1 MAYMISEDCISCGAC
16 ESECPN
22 QAISEG
28 ETSYRID
35 PNKCTQCVGSFTTQ
49 QCADICPVSAC
60 VPNSD
65 KVETQEQLLAKWQ
78 EMHPGEEPRA
88 ED

>member
-1 MAYMISEDCISCGAC
+1 MAYMINEDCISCGAC
-16 ESECPN
+16 EAECPN

-28 ETSYRID
+28 ETTYCID
-35 PNKCTQCVGSFTTQ
+35 PNKCTQCVGSYSTQ

-60 VPNSD
+60 VPDPNHRESNED
-65 KVETQEQLLAKWQ
+65 LLSKWQ
-78 EMHPGEEPRA
+78 ALHPGENPK